1 MEAGAALVEII
12 TDAGIDTAFTV
23 PGESFLPVL
32 EAMRLNRNRIRV
44 ISVRQEGGGSLAA
57 HGFGQLTGRPAAV
70 FVSRGPGAT
79 NASIGLHAAYQ
90 DSIPLVMFVGHVRS
104 HMIGREAFQEI
115 DHATT
120 FKSMAKAVFVPS
132 TPEEMISMAKEAIEL
147 SMDKRP
153 GPVVVVMPRDFGDAE
168 IDFSTGSEMQNSQ
181 TGCNTEISQ
190 QCDDF
195 IKALKNSKFPLIIAG
210 ELARQKKGRSALL
223 NFANKLAAPVLA
235 AYRCQDVID
244 NYDEHYAGHLEINPV
259 KYQDSLIANADFIVV
274 IGSRLDGI
282 TSREETLL
290 SDKLWAHIHEDN
302 LVLERFDAKFK
313 VTASVASALSY
324 LTNRLD
330 EQKKEM
336 VAWRDDAHESY
347 INFSSPGSYPVF
359 GEVDLS
365 IIADQARKRLPD
377 NAVIIT
383 DGGSY
388 ARWIHRFFK
397 FKAPLTQGGSASGA
411 MGAAVPG
418 SIGASLATN
427 DGRPVIAFCGD
438 GGFMMTGQELST
450 AVRENIPVKIIVC
463 DNNVHGSI
471 IKGQLDKYGAS
482 NAFATVMESPDFVK
496 IAEGYGA
503 AVWKV
508 ESTATWDRSFT
519 QALDHNGPA
528 LIHIKFDPRDIAPYG
543 NEKDAV

>member
-1 MEAGAALVEII
+1 M
-12 TDAGIDTAFTV
+12 
-23 PGESFLPVL
+23 
-32 EAMRLNRNRIRV
+32 
-44 ISVRQEGGGSLAA
+44 
-57 HGFGQLTGRPAAV
+57 
-70 FVSRGPGAT
+70 
-79 NASIGLHAAYQ
+79 
-90 DSIPLVMFVGHVRS
+90 
-104 HMIGREAFQEI
+104 
-115 DHATT
+115 
-120 FKSMAKAVFVPS
+120 
-132 TPEEMISMAKEAIEL
+132 
-147 SMDKRP
+147 
-153 GPVVVVMPRDFGDAE
+153 
-168 IDFSTGSEMQNSQ
+168 
-181 TGCNTEISQ
+181 
-190 QCDDF
+190 
-195 IKALKNSKFPLIIAG
+195 
-210 ELARQKKGRSALL
+210 
-223 NFANKLAAPVLA
+223 
-235 AYRCQDVID
+235 
-244 NYDEHYAGHLEINPV
+244 
-259 KYQDSLIANADFIVV
+259 
-274 IGSRLDGI
+274 
-282 TSREETLL
+282 
-290 SDKLWAHIHEDN
+290 
-302 LVLERFDAKFK
+302 
-313 VTASVASALSY
+313 
-324 LTNRLD
+324 
-330 EQKKEM
+330 
-336 VAWRDDAHESY
+336 
-347 INFSSPGSYPVF
+347 
-359 GEVDLS
+359 DLS

-397 FKAPLTQGGSASGA
+397 FKDPLTQGGSASGA